1 MRLYIKY
8 GLPWWYKGDE
18 SACQYRRPGFNSWV
32 EKILWKWQP
41 SPVFLPGKSHGQ
53 KPVVHGVTK
62 ESNMTWQLNNNL
74 LTERKTHNIRA
85 PSFIQAPYCGLG
97 FPSSSDSKKST
108 CNVGNLDL
116 IPGLGRSPGEGNG
129 YPLQYSVSQPVESVV
144 SDSLRPHGLQHAMP
158 PYLSP
163 TPRASSNS
171 SPSSR
176 WCHPTSSS
184 SVIPFSSCL
193 QSFPASRSFP
203 MSQFFAS
210 GGQMLEFQ
218 LQHQSFPWIFRTD
231 FL

>member
-1 MRLYIKY
+1 MGFPGDTRVMNLPANTGDLGSTP
-8 GLPWWYKGDE
+8 GLRRSSGNGNPL
-18 SACQYRRPGFNSWV
+18 QYSCLGNHMDRSLSSMGS
-32 EKILWKWQP
+32 Q
-41 SPVFLPGKSHGQ
+41 KSQ
-53 KPVVHGVTK
+53 I
-62 ESNMTWQLNNNL
+62 NMTWQLNNNL

-97 FPSSSDSKKST
+97 FPSISDSKKST

-144 SDSLRPHGLQHAMP
+144 SNSLRPHGLQHAMP

-176 WCHPTSSS
+176 
-184 SVIPFSSCL
+184 
-193 QSFPASRSFP
+193 
-203 MSQFFAS
+203 
-210 GGQMLEFQ
+210 
-218 LQHQSFPWIFRTD
+218 
-231 FL
+231 